1 MATWRLVESFAMPV
15 SFAADIQPLFRERD
29 RKAMLFVLDL
39 WSYEDV
45 RDDAENVLDRIDDG
59 TMPCDAPWDAKRIA
73 LMRRWIDDGCP
84 A

>member
-1 MATWRLVESFAMPV
+1 
-15 SFAADIQPLFRERD
+15 
-29 RKAMLFVLDL
+29 MLFVLDL
-39 WSYEDV
+39 WCYEDV

-59 TMPCDAPWDAKRIA
+59 TMPCDEPWDAERIA